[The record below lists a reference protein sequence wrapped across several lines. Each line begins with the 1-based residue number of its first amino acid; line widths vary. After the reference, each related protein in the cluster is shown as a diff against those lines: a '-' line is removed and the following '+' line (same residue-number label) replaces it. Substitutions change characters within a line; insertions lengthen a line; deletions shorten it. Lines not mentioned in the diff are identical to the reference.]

1 MKLLPKPQKSA
12 GGLQAAPRQ
21 TETVDTSTI
30 NTTQAGAQALAEPPP
45 YDGAPWPAP
54 FNEAAFHGLAG
65 DVIRR
70 IEPHT
75 ESDPAAL
82 LVQFL
87 IAFGK
92 ASDSAVVAQ
101 PAALMEMN

>member
-1 MKLLPKPQKSA
+1 MN
-12 GGLQAAPRQ
+12 
-21 TETVDTSTI
+21 D
-30 NTTQAGAQALAEPPP
+30 
-45 YDGAPWPAP
+45 D
-54 FNEAAFHGLAG
+54 AFHGLAG

>member
-12 GGLQAAPRQ
+12 GDLQAAPRQ
-21 TETVDTSTI
+21 TETVDTSTN
-30 NTTQAGAQALAEPPP
+30 NTAQTGAQAPAEPPS

-54 FNEAAFHGLAG
+54 LNDDAFHGLAG

-70 IEPHT
+70 IEPYT